1 MKKLFS
7 SILVLGLLFGGNAYA
22 ENIVL
27 SCSFDKVY
35 SANLKDKNF
44 GKTYT
49 QSDLSAV
56 YKDIY
61 AEIKFVDQTLI
72 SIGTNSNLTAGEL
85 KEAIIDDAYFL
96 FVYKSNAKGI
106 YDKIY
111 IDRYTGK
118 LKVANSNKNDD
129 GYEFSRFYNCQKK
142 AKKF

>member
-1 MKKLFS
+1 MKKFLA
-7 SILVLGLLFGGNAYA
+7 IIVLGLVWCGNVYA

-35 SANLKDKNF
+35 SVNLKNKNF

-49 QSDLSAV
+49 QSDLGDV
-56 YKDIY
+56 YDDIY
-61 AEIKFVDQTLI
+61 AEIKFDQQTLI
-72 SIGTNSNLTAGEL
+72 SLGTNSNLTAGEL

-118 LKVANSNKNDD
+118 LKVTNSNKNDD